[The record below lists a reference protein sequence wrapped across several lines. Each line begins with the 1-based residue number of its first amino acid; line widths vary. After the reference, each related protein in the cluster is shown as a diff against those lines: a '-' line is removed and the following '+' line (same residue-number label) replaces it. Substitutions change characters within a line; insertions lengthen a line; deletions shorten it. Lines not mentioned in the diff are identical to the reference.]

1 MEHID
6 RLNEIL
12 HSFHIKGNC
21 VNFKRSDNYFYYDI
35 ALEPKG
41 KVRDIQ
47 RFSDEISMALKTP
60 CKPSVKVKHEEG
72 VVRLE
77 FVTRRDEPLKLF
89 SYFVVDEDVP
99 TGDLICLLGQDTSG
113 NRIWMDL
120 SKNPHMIVA
129 GTTGSGKSTLVHNII
144 ANLLNYNSVYMY
156 LIDPKGI
163 EFSDY
168 EKYKIPNAEVGY
180 TYRDAI
186 MALDSVLYA
195 MEYRHEVLRKG
206 QSLENVP
213 YIVLI
218 IDEFADLI
226 MQDKDSV
233 FYTKLCQLAQ
243 KCRSAKISIIL
254 ATQRPSVNVIDGT
267 IKANFPARISCRVAS
282 HVDSKVVLDAV
293 GAENLFGRGDALLR
307 DNTRYLDRFQV
318 AYTDSLEVCRF
329 FGKCNERNI

>member
-1 MEHID
+1 MEPID
-6 RLNEIL
+6 QLNSIL
-12 HSFHIKGNC
+12 QSFHIKANC
-21 VNFKRSDNYFYYDI
+21 VNYKKSDNYFYYDI

-60 CKPSVKVKHEEG
+60 CKTSVKVKHEDG
-72 VVRLE
+72 VVRLQ
-77 FVTRRDEPLKLF
+77 FVTRRTEPLELF
-89 SYFVVDEDVP
+89 KYFAIDNDVP
-99 TGDLICLLGQDTSG
+99 SGDLVCLLGQDTSG
-113 NRIWMDL
+113 NRVWMDL

-144 ANLLNYNSVYMY
+144 ANLLNYNEVYMY

-168 EKYKIPNAEVGY
+168 AKHNIPNIEVGY
-180 TYRDAI
+180 TYEDTIRT
-186 MALDSVLYA
+186 LNSVLSA
-195 MEYRHEVLRKG
+195 MEYRYEAMRKG
-206 QSLENVP
+206 WSLDHVP

-226 MQDKDSV
+226 MQDKDNQ

-243 KCRSAKISIIL
+243 KCRAAKISIIL

-267 IKANFPARISCRVAS
+267 IKANFPARIACRVAS
-282 HVDSKVVLDAV
+282 HVDSKVILDAV
-293 GAENLFGRGDALLR
+293 GAENLLGQGDALLR
-307 DNTRYLDRFQV
+307 DNVRYLERFQV
-318 AYTDSLEVCRF
+318 AYTDAQEVCKF
-329 FGKCNERNI
+329 FGK